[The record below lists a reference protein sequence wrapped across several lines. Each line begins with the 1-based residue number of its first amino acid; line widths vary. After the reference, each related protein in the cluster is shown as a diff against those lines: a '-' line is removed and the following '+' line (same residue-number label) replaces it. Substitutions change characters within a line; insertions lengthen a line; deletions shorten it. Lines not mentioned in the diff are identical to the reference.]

1 MTVKE
6 RVNERFES
14 AISMKCEI
22 KDIKF
27 KSTLEREEALISAA
41 NLKRRSYLVCHLKT
55 KEYIKGGF
63 FPHYKIV

>member
-1 MTVKE
+1 MPGQRVTVKE

-27 KSTLEREEALISAA
+27 KSTLE
-41 NLKRRSYLVCHLKT
+41 
-55 KEYIKGGF
+55 
-63 FPHYKIV
+63 

>member
-22 KDIKF
+22 KDITF

-41 NLKRRSYLVCHLKT
+41 NLKSYLVCHLKT
-55 KEYIKGGF
+55 KEYIKGGVF
-63 FPHYKIV
+63 SPL